1 MEPIPS
7 RNVLLPVSD
16 KNSGESSVT
25 DSNSVEAQA
34 AILSDT
40 EFKDKLGKTISHL
53 RAFARGLCGNP
64 DTADDLVQ
72 ETMLKAWAARTRF
85 TAGTSFKAWTF
96 TILRNHYFSQ
106 MRRQRFV
113 GEWDDLVA
121 DRKLA
126 APAGQDMSVELRDL
140 MRALAQL
147 PDPQREALILVGAGG
162 LAYEEA
168 AEIMGTAVGTIK
180 SRVARGRAALEALM
194 EGGVLDTKRRD
205 FAEGGQAV
213 VSIFA
218 YLDKIQARSGHA
230 LRLTATT
237 PLSAAA

>member
-1 MEPIPS
+1 MTDHS
-7 RNVLLPVSD
+7 NVETP
-16 KNSGESSVT
+16 
-25 DSNSVEAQA
+25 A

-40 EFKDKLGKTISHL
+40 DFKDKLGKTIPHL

-106 MRRQRFV
+106 MRRKRFI

-126 APAGQDMSVELRDL
+126 APAGQDMSVELRDM

-147 PDPQREALILVGAGG
+147 TDPQREALILVGAGG
-162 LAYEEA
+162 LSYEEA
-168 AEIMGTAVGTIK
+168 AQIMGTAIGTVK
-180 SRVARGRAALEALM
+180 SRVARARDALEALI
-194 EGGVLDTKRRD
+194 EGGVLTTKRRD
-205 FAEGGQAV
+205 FEDDGQAV
-213 VSIFA
+213 ISIFA
-218 YLDKIQARSGHA
+218 YLDKIQARSSHVA
-230 LRLTATT
+230 EFPAVL
-237 PLSAAA
+237 PLPAAA

>member
-1 MEPIPS
+1 M
-7 RNVLLPVSD
+7 
-16 KNSGESSVT
+16 T
-25 DSNSVEAQA
+25 DSHCVEAPA

-40 EFKDKLGKTISHL
+40 EFKDKLGKTIPHL
-53 RAFARGLCGNP
+53 RAYARGLCGNH

-113 GEWDDLVA
+113 GDWDDLVA

-126 APAGQDMSVELRDL
+126 APASQERSVELRDL

-147 PDPQREALILVGAGG
+147 SDPQREALILVGAGG

-180 SRVARGRAALEALM
+180 SRVARGRAALWALM
-194 EGGVLDTKRRD
+194 EGGVLETKRQD
-205 FAEGGQAV
+205 FVDDGQAV
-213 VSIFA
+213 VGIFA
-218 YLDKIQARSGHA
+218 YLDKIQTRSGHVP
-230 LRLTATT
+230 R
-237 PLSAAA
+237 LSAMLPLPVAA